1 MNNKIIVPLV
11 ALLLLVN
18 LSLIGFLLLNQ
29 PSKVVFVKSKYIFD
43 NYVGMK
49 EAQRVF
55 EEKKSSWQSNL
66 DTLKNDYQR
75 AVSDFNLQENTLSK
89 SEKESRISIRRH
101 DEENIM
107 KYAQQLEEQAAEEDH
122 KLTEGIVNQIDAFI
136 KIYAKENGF
145 DLIVGTTSS
154 GNVLYGAD
162 GIDVTEEIL
171 KALNEQYK

>member
-89 SEKESRISIRRH
+89 SEKESRISILRH
-101 DEENIM
+101 QEENIM
-107 KYAQQLEEQAAEEDH
+107 KYAQQSDRR
-122 KLTEGIVNQIDAFI
+122 F
-136 KIYAKENGF
+136 Y
-145 DLIVGTTSS
+145 
-154 GNVLYGAD
+154 
-162 GIDVTEEIL
+162 
-171 KALNEQYK
+171 